1 MMAGISA
8 NEEEQRKQMEDRLDQ
23 EMLASFTSYEQW
35 KSAAQAQQG
44 AEGEVSLE
52 LKMVA
57 SKKGW
62 LEQWSL
68 IGEQEEES
76 KAALKRGR
84 LSTEGAAFV
93 IVEEQ
98 KVEAAGSDME
108 LESKDFG
115 EAETETAA
123 AAAPTRPTT
132 FATTRQWM
140 HN

>member
-1 MMAGISA
+1 MMAGLEA
-8 NEEEQRKQMEDRLDQ
+8 TAVEQQKLMEEGLDQ
-23 EMLASFTSYEQW
+23 EMLDSFTSYDQW
-35 KSAAQAQQG
+35 KLAAQAQQG

-62 LEQWSL
+62 LAQWSL

-93 IVEEQ
+93 VVEELNN
-98 KVEAAGSDME
+98 S
-108 LESKDFG
+108 SC
-115 EAETETAA
+115 
-123 AAAPTRPTT
+123 R
-132 FATTRQWM
+132 RW
-140 HN
+140 